1 LRLVPLRLKARKPKE
16 TDFEPHTLSEHIKR
30 RRLVLKMTKRQ
41 TAVRLGVGPETV
53 RHWESGETKSPPVE
67 RIPAIL
73 EFLGYDPF
81 PEPKSIP
88 ERLRAK
94 RRDRGW
100 SIRQA
105 AKELGVDPSTW
116 GDWERDRVI
125 LHRSHRVVVARLLG
139 LTEGD
144 LESA

>member
-16 TDFEPHTLSEHIKR
+16 TDFEPHTLGEHIKR

-81 PEPKSIP
+81 VDPGSIRD
-88 ERLRAK
+88 RLRAMPDV
-94 RRDRGW
+94 RAG
-100 SIRQA
+100 
-105 AKELGVDPSTW
+105 PS
-116 GDWERDRVI
+116 
-125 LHRSHRVVVARLLG
+125 
-139 LTEGD
+139 EGRTRT
-144 LESA
+144 LESTRQRGETGSAGR